1 MKKNLI
7 VRALVLA
14 ATITPFVSCKKDGG
28 KGDGANKPVADF
40 EFTITDPNASPIE
53 VVFTNKSENATTF
66 RWDMGDGAE
75 SLSEHPKHLY
85 VNGGTKKVQLIAGNA
100 FGRDTI
106 IKTINVGVEET
117 SPLTWQEDWKN
128 HTDLVTRVYYS
139 RNTVVYYDRH
149 MNKNLVWPFA
159 FLDTVWGYVKAKYG
173 EFGKNIGQDD
183 RLYAVFHTANPAYG
197 GGHPAAYFDNSHH
210 YRNVVDC
217 GLGNGLDGWA
227 EDWGERTGLLVHEI
241 GHIVEGGS
249 KGIKE
254 SPAFDIW
261 GDSKWAE
268 IFAYDVFKGIGRTRD
283 MRDTYNDCIDKAD
296 PFPTVGSWWFRDW
309 YFPIYEQYGGVR
321 VLNKFFDLL
330 AENFPKAPYQNLK
343 VYTRRMTMGEYIHF
357 MSAAAGANL
366 QPLVTKAFGW
376 KTEWTTMLSNA
387 KMSYPGLTY
396 PGINDALVNT
406 DPDIDITTQISAVA
420 VSRENEQGAG
430 STYGSSRLTDKKT
443 NTWFASEGFTPGYT
457 ITLTLPAAQTVNS
470 YTLGTGDNGGKDLK
484 EWKFQ
489 GSNDGSS
496 WQTLDEQENRN
507 FYDREREYRFR
518 FQNNTG
524 YKHYRLLI
532 QSIDGNT
539 ELQISEIGLWKTK

>member
-7 VRALVLA
+7 TRTLLVA
-14 ATITPFVSCKKDGG
+14 ATITPFFSCKKDAGRG
-28 KGDGANKPVADF
+28 NGLNQPVADF

-53 VVFTNKSENATTF
+53 VVFTNKSKNATTF

-85 VNGGTKKVQLIAGNA
+85 VNGGAKKVQLIAGNS

-106 IKTINVGVEET
+106 IKTINVGAEET
-117 SPLTWQEDWKN
+117 SPLTWQEDWGK
-128 HTDLVTRVYYS
+128 HVELLTRVYYS
-139 RNTVVYYDRH
+139 KNTVVYYDKN
-149 MNKNLVWPFA
+149 MNKDLVWPFA
-159 FLDTVWGYVKAKYG
+159 FLDTVWGYVKANYG
-173 EFGKNIGQDD
+173 AFGKNLGQDD
-183 RLYAVFHTANPAYG
+183 RLYGVFHTSNSDYN
-197 GGHPAAYFDNSHH
+197 GGHPAAYFDDHHH
-210 YRNVVDC
+210 YRNVLDC
-217 GLGNGLDGWA
+217 GTGNGLTAWA
-227 EDWGERTGLLVHEI
+227 EDWGWNTGVLVHEI
-241 GHIVEGGS
+241 GHIVEGAS
-249 KGIKE
+249 KGVKE

-283 MRDTYNDCIDKAD
+283 MRDTYNECIDKAD
-296 PFPTVGSWWFRDW
+296 PFPTVGSWWFKDW
-309 YFPIYEQYGGVR
+309 YLPIYEQYGGVT

-330 AENFPKAPYQNLK
+330 AAHFPKAPYQNLK
-343 VYTRRMTMGEYIHF
+343 MYTRRMNFGEYIHY

-406 DPDIDITTQISAVA
+406 NPDMDITTQISAVA
-420 VSRENEQGAG
+420 VSKENEQGAG
-430 STYGSSRLTDKKT
+430 STYGSSRLTDKNAKS
-443 NTWFASEGFTPGYT
+443 WFASEGFTPGYT
-457 ITLTLPAAQTVNS
+457 ITLTLPSAQIVDS

-489 GSNDGSS
+489 GSNDMNA
-496 WQTLDEQENRN
+496 WQTLDEQEDRN

-524 YKHYRLLI
+524 YKYYRLLI
-532 QSIDGNT
+532 QAIDGNT
-539 ELQISEIGLWKTK
+539 ELQLSEIGLWKTK